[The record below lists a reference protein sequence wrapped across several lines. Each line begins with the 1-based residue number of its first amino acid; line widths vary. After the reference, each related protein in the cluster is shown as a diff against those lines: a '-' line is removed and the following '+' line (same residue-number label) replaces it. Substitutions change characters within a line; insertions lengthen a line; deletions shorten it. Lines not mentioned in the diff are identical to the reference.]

1 MQQSNVSAYSE
12 NTKTKNKNEKK
23 NKTKKKTKKKKQ
35 VSGEFYKIG
44 EYRIEIGKV
53 RCGLGL

>member
-23 NKTKKKTKKKKQ
+23 NKTKKKNEKKKT
-35 VSGEFYKIG
+35 
-44 EYRIEIGKV
+44 
-53 RCGLGL
+53 GLRWIL